1 MIFVTFQ
8 RFKKFSMF
16 KRFIQIRINPIKRSH
31 LPPLGELKGAP
42 PNPKQLGFIN
52 VQSLSVTSVIH
63 HLCLQLFPA
72 MKNEDKRFCYFRL
85 YPDFH
90 NGF

>member
-8 RFKKFSMF
+8 RFKRFNML
-16 KRFIQIRINPIKRSH
+16 KRFIQICINPIKRSH

-42 PNPKQLGFIN
+42 PNPKHIDFIN
-52 VQSLSVTSVIH
+52 VQSLSVTSATH
-63 HLCLQLFPA
+63 HLCLQLLQA
-72 MKNEDKRFCYFRL
+72 MKNEDKRFCCFRR